1 MPVER
6 YLEASGTGDSAGQ
19 RYPLDPLPA
28 LIGRQPGAR
37 VQIIAP
43 SVSRLHAEIDAA
55 PDGSLRIRDL
65 GSTNG
70 TRINGR
76 QLRRSE
82 TLLHGDVIHIGEVEF
97 VLVERSG
104 TTTVEADAATRIGLA
119 ANAGGAPIPVREF
132 QQLLEQGMVRG
143 FQQTIFDQQG
153 QPFGA
158 ELLGRGTHPGMGSS
172 PAEMFALAAR
182 TGEEL
187 RLSRLLREIGFA
199 EAAEAELAGPLF
211 FNIHPLEC
219 NPPEPLLEQLGR
231 LRGQFPDL
239 ELVFEVHE
247 KAITDLDRMAAIRA
261 ELNSLGIGLA
271 YDDFGAGQARLQELI
286 EVPPDYL
293 KFDITLVR
301 GLLGPESPK
310 YRMLAS
316 LNEMIQ
322 ALGIRTLAEGIE
334 DEATAA
340 ACREIGIDLY
350 QGFHFAR
357 PIPILGE
364 R

>member
-1 MPVER
+1 MPLER
-6 YLEASGTGDSAGQ
+6 YLEASGTGPTAGQ

-37 VQIIAP
+37 VQISAP
-43 SVSRLHAEIDAA
+43 SVSRLHAEIDLA
-55 PDGSLRIRDL
+55 PDGSLRLRDL

-76 QLRRSE
+76 SVRRTE
-82 TLLHGDVIHIGEVEF
+82 AILHGDVIHIGEVE
-97 VLVERSG
+97 LLLIERLG
-104 TTTVEADAATRIGLA
+104 QITAEAEAATRIGLP
-119 ANAGGAPIPVREF
+119 AGACAAPIHVREF
-132 QQLLEQGMVRG
+132 MQLLDQGLVHG
-143 FQQTIFDQQG
+143 FQQTIFDRQG
-153 QPFGA
+153 QPFGS
-158 ELLGRGTHPGMGSS
+158 ELLGRGAHPGMGRS
-172 PAEMFALAAR
+172 PAELFALAAR

-187 RLSRLLREIGFA
+187 RLSQLLRETSFA
-199 EAAEAELAGPLF
+199 EAAEAAMQGPLF

-231 LRGQFPDL
+231 LRGRYPDL
-239 ELVFEVHE
+239 ELIFEVHE

-261 ELNSLGIGLA
+261 ELSSLGIGLA

-316 LNEMIQ
+316 LNQMIQ
-322 ALGIRTLAEGIE
+322 TLGIRTLAEGIE

-357 PIPILGE
+357 PVPILGE
-364 R
+364 Q

>member
-1 MPVER
+1 MPLER
-6 YLEASGTGDSAGQ
+6 YLEASGTGDAAGQ

-37 VQIIAP
+37 VQISAP

-70 TRINGR
+70 SFVNGR
-76 QLRRSE
+76 RIQRTE
-82 TLLHGDVIHIGEVEF
+82 TILSGDVIHIGDVEL
-97 VLVERSG
+97 VLIERQGGAAAES
-104 TTTVEADAATRIGLA
+104 DAATRIGLPTG
-119 ANAGGAPIPVREF
+119 AGAVPIHVREF
-132 QQLLEQGMVRG
+132 NELLEKGLVRG
-143 FQQTIFDQQG
+143 YRQTIYDRQG
-153 QPFGA
+153 EPFGS
-158 ELLGRGTHPGMGSS
+158 ELLGRGNHPSMGDS
-172 PAEMFALAAR
+172 PAELFALAAR
-182 TGEEL
+182 TGEER
-187 RLSRLLREIGFA
+187 RLSRLLRETGFA
-199 EAAEAELAGPLF
+199 EAAQAGLQGPLF

-219 NPPEPLLEQLGR
+219 DPHAPLLEQLGE
-231 LRGQFPDL
+231 LRRRFPDL

-247 KAITDLDRMAAIRA
+247 KAITDLGRMAAIRT
-261 ELNSLGIGLA
+261 ELHSLGIALA
-271 YDDFGAGQARLQELI
+271 YDDFGAGQARLQELV

-310 YRMLAS
+310 YRLLAS

-322 ALGIRTLAEGIE
+322 SFGIRTLAEGIE
-334 DEATAA
+334 DEATAS

-357 PIPILGE
+357 PEPILGAA
-364 R
+364 